1 MSLLRR
7 GARWLGK
14 FLINRLGKVIAT
26 PVRWKLNAFEAAT
39 HHPEEVQ
46 QALLRRILDNQAD
59 TGFGV
64 DHHFRS
70 VRTLEDFRRNVAVAG
85 YEAIEPYIAR
95 MRRGDFKALV
105 ADEVRMFAL
114 TSGTTATQKYIP
126 VTRQYVSDY
135 RRGWNIW
142 GLKVFRDHPDV
153 KLRPIVQLSGDWNEH
168 QTEAGTPCGAVT
180 GLTARMQWRIIRWL
194 YCVPACVGEVKDVQA
209 KYYLALRLSLPRR
222 VALVIAANPSTL
234 INLA

>member
-7 GARWLGK
+7 GARWLGR

-46 QALLRRILDNQAD
+46 QALLRRLLD
-59 TGFGV
+59 
-64 DHHFRS
+64 
-70 VRTLEDFRRNVAVAG
+70 
-85 YEAIEPYIAR
+85 
-95 MRRGDFKALV
+95 
-105 ADEVRMFAL
+105 
-114 TSGTTATQKYIP
+114 
-126 VTRQYVSDY
+126 
-135 RRGWNIW
+135 
-142 GLKVFRDHPDV
+142 
-153 KLRPIVQLSGDWNEH
+153 H

-194 YCVPACVGEVKDVQA
+194 YCVPPCVGEVKDVQA

-234 INLA
+234 INLARQGDRDREFLIR